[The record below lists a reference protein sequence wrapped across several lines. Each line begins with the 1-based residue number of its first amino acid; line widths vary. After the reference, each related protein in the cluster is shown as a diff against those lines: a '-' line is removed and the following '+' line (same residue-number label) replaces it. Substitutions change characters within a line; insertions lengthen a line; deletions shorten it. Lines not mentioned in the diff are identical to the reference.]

1 MEARDRAGASDEIGL
16 NGDGLSIPLG
26 GPIYAPNLVGPLT
39 RVPHFESSVVQE
51 FQSLEAELH
60 LDSSQLCDEDISI
73 DELKLF
79 TEEQLLN
86 MALEESLQSD
96 ENANNQSE
104 LPEENMNAGLLSKVR
119 NLYLEFIFA
128 CHENLNLY
136 GIVES
141 KCEKIVPA
149 VLEATFLA
157 RCIVRSLIILRKNGI
172 LRECE
177 EEVNGHNLEADPASN
192 ANRSTNKMTT
202 RKRKK
207 EELSIIEEK
216 SIAKVAEIAKLKQK
230 QEADRAVVQ
239 LHAFK
244 WKKDIASSSSESKE
258 RLKSLRS
265 TNTSAKVKSLNDG
278 KHESL
283 HHPMTVLFV
292 EVYHKSRKMVKSQ
305 EFLALGRQTLA
316 ELKDKIY
323 CSTDTLMQK
332 AEQQDSSGY
341 FLVEDVFCNDLR
353 NPSAI
358 DYSKPI
364 LDWLRNSEDEA
375 RKKWECIIT
384 GELQQKNSVVGEV
397 SDLHVPHFRSVSMS
411 KVRFCDLKFRLGAGY
426 LYCHQG
432 DCKHTIVI
440 RDMRLI
446 HPEDV
451 HDRAAYP
458 IVTFQLRT
466 RAQKCDVCNIYRAK
480 KVTLDDKW
488 AQENPC
494 YFCEDCY
501 FLLHYSKEGNLLYN
515 DFVVHDYLQD

>member
-1 MEARDRAGASDEIGL
+1 MEARDSPGASEELAL
-16 NGDGLSIPLG
+16 NDNGLSIPLG

-39 RVPHFESSVVQE
+39 RVPHFESSLLQE
-51 FQSLEAELH
+51 LQSLEVALH
-60 LDSSQLCDEDISI
+60 MDSSQLCDEDISI
-73 DELKLF
+73 DELKVF

-86 MALEESLQSD
+86 MALEESSQNNERL
-96 ENANNQSE
+96 NNQ
-104 LPEENMNAGLLSKVR
+104 PEPRE
-119 NLYLEFIFA
+119 
-128 CHENLNLY
+128 ENLN
-136 GIVES
+136 
-141 KCEKIVPA
+141 
-149 VLEATFLA
+149 A
-157 RCIVRSLIILRKNGI
+157 RVARAD
-172 LRECE
+172 E
-177 EEVNGHNLEADPASN
+177 EEVNGHNLEAAPAPN
-192 ANRSTNKMTT
+192 ANRSTNKVTR
-202 RKRKK
+202 RKRKQEK
-207 EELSIIEEK
+207 TSDIEEN
-216 SIAKVAEIAKLKQK
+216 SIAKVAEIIKIKQK
-230 QEADRAVVQ
+230 QDADRAAVK
-239 LHAFK
+239 LHAFNC
-244 WKKDIASSSSESKE
+244 KKEIASSSEKKE

-265 TNTSAKVKSLNDG
+265 TKFSAKVPQVKSLSSV
-278 KHESL
+278 KHEAL
-283 HHPMTVLFV
+283 QHPTTVLFV
-292 EVYHKSRKMVKSQ
+292 EVYHKSRKMMKTQ

-323 CSTDTLMQK
+323 CVTNKLMEK
-332 AEQQDSSGY
+332 AGQNDSSGY
-341 FLVEDVFCNDLR
+341 FLIEDVFCNDLR

-375 RKKWECIIT
+375 RKKWGCIIT
-384 GELQQKNSVVGEV
+384 GESQQKNSVLGEV
-397 SDLHVPHFRSVSMS
+397 SVSHVPHFRSVSMS
-411 KVRFCDLKFRLGAGY
+411 KIRFCDLKFRLGAGY

-466 RAQKCDVCNIYRAK
+466 RVQKCDVCNIYRAK

-515 DFVVHDYLQD
+515 DFVVHDYVHD

>member
-104 LPEENMNAGLLSKVR
+104 LPEENMNAGLL
-119 NLYLEFIFA
+119 
-128 CHENLNLY
+128 
-136 GIVES
+136 
-141 KCEKIVPA
+141 
-149 VLEATFLA
+149 
-157 RCIVRSLIILRKNGI
+157 RSLILLRKNGI

-265 TNTSAKVKSLNDG
+265 TNTSAKVPHVKSLNDG

-480 KVTLDDKW
+480 KFTLDDKW

>member
-1 MEARDRAGASDEIGL
+1 MEARDGARASEEMAL

-39 RVPHFESSVVQE
+39 RVSHFESSLIQE
-51 FQSLEAELH
+51 LQSLEAALH
-60 LDSSQLCDEDISI
+60 LDSSQLCDDDISI
-73 DELKLF
+73 DGLKVF

-96 ENANNQSE
+96 ENANNQLE
-104 LPEENMNAGLLSKVR
+104 LPEENLNAGVIR
-119 NLYLEFIFA
+119 
-128 CHENLNLY
+128 EN
-136 GIVES
+136 
-141 KCEKIVPA
+141 
-149 VLEATFLA
+149 
-157 RCIVRSLIILRKNGI
+157 
-172 LRECE
+172 E
-177 EEVNGHNLEADPASN
+177 EEVNGHNLEAAPASN
-192 ANRSTNKMTT
+192 ASRSMNKMTR
-202 RKRKK
+202 RKRKQ
-207 EELSIIEEK
+207 EEHSNIEEK
-216 SIAKVAEIAKLKQK
+216 SMAKVAEIAKLKQK
-230 QEADRAVVQ
+230 QDADRAVVK

-244 WKKDIASSSSESKE
+244 WKKEIASSSSESKE

-265 TNTSAKVKSLNDG
+265 TNFSTKVPHVKSLSSG
-278 KHESL
+278 EHGTL
-283 HHPMTVLFV
+283 RHPTTVLFV
-292 EVYHKSRKMVKSQ
+292 EVYHKSRKMVKTQ
-305 EFLALGRQTLA
+305 ELLVLGQQKLA

-323 CSTDTLMQK
+323 CSTDTLMEK
-332 AEQQDSSGY
+332 AGQQDSSGY
-341 FLVEDVFCNDLR
+341 FLIEDVFCNDLR

-364 LDWLRNSEDEA
+364 FDWLKNSEDEA
-375 RKKWECIIT
+375 RKKWGCIIT
-384 GELQQKNSVVGEV
+384 GESQQKSSVVDEV
-397 SDLHVPHFRSVSMS
+397 SVSHVPHFRSVNMN

-451 HDRAAYP
+451 HDRVAYP

-466 RAQKCDVCNIYRAK
+466 RARKCDVCNIYRAK